1 MKKEL
6 LRSQILQL
14 QKDIQLMKLLRLIAV
29 LQYLKKRLKED
40 LARIAKT
47 DIDLKNTPE
56 NGLDVWLDITT
67 DNLWLV
73 SLMMMMAMEL
83 QNLKAIKV

>member
-56 NGLDVWLDITT
+56 NNRYRNSNART
-67 DNLWLV
+67 D
-73 SLMMMMAMEL
+73 SR
-83 QNLKAIKV
+83 